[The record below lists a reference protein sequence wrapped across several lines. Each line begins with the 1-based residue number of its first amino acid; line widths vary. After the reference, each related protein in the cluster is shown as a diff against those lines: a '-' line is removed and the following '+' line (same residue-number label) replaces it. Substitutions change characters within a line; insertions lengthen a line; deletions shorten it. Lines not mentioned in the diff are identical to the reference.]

1 MYGRENTYFYL
12 FSLELQTGVFPFI
25 APFAHAV
32 AAVLT
37 AALTGSILFITSF
50 PQGMHFYHFIQ
61 AQTLNWSQ
69 IYVMFGYKWIFI
81 Y

>member
-1 MYGRENTYFYL
+1 M
-12 FSLELQTGVFPFI
+12 QTGVFPFI

-50 PQGMHFYHFIQ
+50 PQGMQFI
-61 AQTLNWSQ
+61 TSFKHDLLVT
-69 IYVMFGYKWIFI
+69 ICVMFGYKWILI
-81 Y
+81 YSVENAFFRIIRLP